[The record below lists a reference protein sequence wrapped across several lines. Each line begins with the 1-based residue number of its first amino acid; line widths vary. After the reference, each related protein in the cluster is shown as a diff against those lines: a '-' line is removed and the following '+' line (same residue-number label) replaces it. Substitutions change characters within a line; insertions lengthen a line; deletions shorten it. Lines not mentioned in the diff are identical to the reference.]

1 VTRRRRERGAGR
13 LLPVV
18 RRHWRLITFV
28 ALLGLGAAVVWSLQR
43 TPIYESTASVL
54 VSPPATPPVDGDG
67 PGQLSM
73 HDEEQVV
80 RSTAVAGIVKLRVQ
94 TSATPEQLLRYVSAE
109 TSGGSRVL
117 RISFSH
123 PVPATA
129 MTGADAFAAAYLEYR
144 RQAVAANVRSLIDDL
159 TRDVADLT
167 AKKDAQEVILAP
179 DSQATTEE
187 RDRALTLRDAYSSRI
202 AEINR
207 QLTALRQVKVDPG
220 SVLRPATPPS
230 RSTSSLTRNA
240 GTGMALGLL
249 LGLAAAFVYDRTDR
263 RLRGR
268 DDLAELLDKP
278 VLTLI
283 PPLARWPRSLAGRHR
298 PQPLAVRDSPTSNA
312 AEAYRVLQSRL
323 AFLADQLGT
332 TSIMVTSAAPD
343 EGKSTT
349 AANLALA
356 LAEAGRDVLLISAD
370 LRRPRLHRLF
380 DLPHSSGLGEL
391 LSELRLDSQ
400 TEASARITS
409 ELWSV
414 AKHLWVLVSRP
425 EPPEVTALLGSEAM
439 RRLLDSQ
446 RPCFDFIVLDCP
458 PVLGAADATA
468 LAPLVDAVLVV
479 ADRPSTDR
487 QTVVQLREQLE
498 EVGGRIVGA
507 VLNRDR
513 SDRVGYQY
521 GT

>member
-1 VTRRRRERGAGR
+1 VTRRRREPGAGR
-13 LLPVV
+13 LLPVL
-18 RRHWRLITFV
+18 RRHWRLVAFV
-28 ALLGLGAAVVWSLQR
+28 ALLGLAVAVVWSLRR

-54 VSPPATPPVDGDG
+54 ISPTATPTADGDG
-67 PGQLSM
+67 QGQLSM
-73 HDEEQVV
+73 RDEEQVV
-80 RSTAVAGIVKLRVQ
+80 RSTAVAGIVKQRFQ
-94 TSATPEQLLRYVSAE
+94 TSATPEQLLRYVSVE

-123 PVPATA
+123 PGPATA
-129 MTGADAFAAAYLEYR
+129 VTGADAFAAAYLEYR
-144 RQAVAANVRSLIDDL
+144 RQAVGANVRSLIDDL
-159 TRDVADLT
+159 TRNVADLT
-167 AKKDAQEVILAP
+167 AKKQAQEEILAP
-179 DSQATTEE
+179 DSQATKEE
-187 RDRALTLRDAYSSRI
+187 RDDALTLRDAYSTRI
-202 AEINR
+202 AELKR

-230 RSTSSLTRNA
+230 RSTGSLTRNA
-240 GTGMALGLL
+240 AIGAALGLL
-249 LGLAAAFVYDRTDR
+249 LGLAAAFVSDRADH

-283 PPLARWPRSLAGRHR
+283 PPLSRRPRGRARRHR

-312 AEAYRVLQSRL
+312 AEAYRVLQSRVT
-323 AFLADQLGT
+323 FLADQLGT

-356 LAEAGRDVLLISAD
+356 LAEAARDVLLISAD

-380 DLPHSSGLGEL
+380 DIPDRSGLGEL
-391 LSELRLDSQ
+391 LSEVRLDSNA
-400 TEASARITS
+400 EASAQITS

-414 AKHLWVLVSRP
+414 TEHLWVLVSRP
-425 EPPEVTALLGSEAM
+425 APPEVTALLGSDAM

-458 PVLGAADATA
+458 PVLVAADAAA
-468 LAPLVDAVLVV
+468 LAPLVDAILVV

-487 QTVVQLREQLE
+487 KAVVRLREQLE
-498 EVGGRIVGA
+498 DAGGRILGA

-513 SDRVGYQY
+513 SDRAGYQY